1 MPKLPFLQPVCRRVL
16 AVDAGSRQVKL
27 LLAERSQKR
36 LSVLEQTS
44 IDLQANGLLTPE
56 EVKAHVKEY
65 LEQWDQPPLAIV
77 LPQHLSISQVVD
89 LPPAP
94 EEEVEKL
101 IHDETVK
108 LSGVSESR
116 IVYDFVRTET
126 LSKNR
131 QQFWVTL
138 CQEGDI
144 RERILQ
150 LGVENEDICEITT
163 TANSLMEAYRA
174 IA

>member
-1 MPKLPFLQPVCRRVL
+1 
-16 AVDAGSRQVKL
+16 VDAGSRQVKL

-77 LPQHLSISQVVD
+77 LPQHLSISQVID

-94 EEEVEKL
+94 EEEVEKM

-116 IVYDFVRTET
+116 
-126 LSKNR
+126 
-131 QQFWVTL
+131 
-138 CQEGDI
+138 
-144 RERILQ
+144 
-150 LGVENEDICEITT
+150 
-163 TANSLMEAYRA
+163 
-174 IA
+174 